1 MTDIEAFFMGIIIS
15 TVAIF
20 SLVWYASVLTAKHRG
35 GTDD

>member
-1 MTDIEAFFMGIIIS
+1 MTGIEAFFMGIIIS

-20 SLVWYASVLTAKHRG
+20 SLVWYAASLTAKHRG